1 MRISL
6 QKKHG
11 KYGFVSKRGIYRFLR
26 HPQNSRNIITWNL
39 NGNFKQDSH
48 ETKTYNSGDQKHHES
63 LALLRWSDPVYFQ
76 TVQFLKRQIFTMR
89 IQEKKKWTINADP
102 WPVMN
107 LCLSHKWGTSKH
119 LKTIAFPV
127 KRDQSGR
134 IFWIPRFR
142 KVTFNRW
149 GRLPKLATAK
159 SDQLACS
166 MGLEEC
172 RPQGCP
178 KRSVLNYGK
187 FVPISASQTWQT
199 QPPSIFVVWGRRKT
213 FLHFFRSTFCSNQ
226 RNAENT
232 IVWPGQSR
240 DRASFCSTDQVS
252 WSL

>member
-48 ETKTYNSGDQKHHES
+48 ETKTYNSGDQKHHETSIS
-63 LALLRWSDPVYFQ
+63 LASMIGSGIFSDSA
-76 TVQFLKRQIFTMR
+76 IFKAANIYHEDPRGKT
-89 IQEKKKWTINADP
+89 WTINADP

-166 MGLEEC
+166 MGLEESTPGLSQKI
-172 RPQGCP
+172 RPQ
-178 KRSVLNYGK
+178 L
-187 FVPISASQTWQT
+187 W
-199 QPPSIFVVWGRRKT
+199 
-213 FLHFFRSTFCSNQ
+213 
-226 RNAENT
+226 
-232 IVWPGQSR
+232 
-240 DRASFCSTDQVS
+240 
-252 WSL
+252 